1 MAKQNSS
8 NSTWDPIL
16 LISQIVS
23 IQTLHYL
30 ALSIFIPPLLSF
42 FAEPLSLE
50 YAGGASNVGM
60 VMDWREMA
68 GRPTIRGIHDSE
80 KWGSQ
85 SWAWSGGKIV
95 GFTWREEQLKA
106 GAPVDPI
113 RGWIIAFCWLLAC
126 SADIYY
132 LYILVRR
139 PRMIL
144 DFALT
149 LVFNHLV
156 LTTYYSASVPT
167 SLFFWVVVGAGAAMT
182 VIITEQ
188 LCVKREMNE
197 GLTLPAHV
205 QAEEDMEDMEM
216 GELLPRR
223 D

>member
-1 MAKQNSS
+1 MAKQTSQNSS
-8 NSTWDPIL
+8 WDPIL

-23 IQTLHYL
+23 MQTLHYL
-30 ALSIFIPPLLSF
+30 TLSLFIPPLLSL
-42 FAEPLSLE
+42 FAEPTSLTYE
-50 YAGGASNVGM
+50 GGASNVGM

-68 GRPTIRGIHDSE
+68 GRPTVRGIYDSE
-80 KWGSQ
+80 KYGSY
-85 SWAWSGGKIV
+85 SSAWSSGKIV

-106 GAPVDPI
+106 GMDPI

-126 SADIYY
+126 AADIFY
-132 LYILVRR
+132 LYTLVRR

-156 LTTYYSASVPT
+156 LTTYYSASIPT
-167 SLFFWVVVGAGAAMT
+167 SFFFWTVVAIGAT
-182 VIITEQ
+182 VTIIITEQ

-197 GLTLPAHV
+197 GLNVPTRA
-205 QAEEDMEDMEM
+205 QEDADDLEM